1 MDKREYKYIGKSPD
15 RSEGLEKVTGR
26 AVYVHDMELPGMLY
40 AKALHSP
47 FARAKIISIDTSAD
61 GALNP
66 NMLNM
71 QQVSKYTKTI
81 KYQGEMYESF
91 SPKASTAKL
100 SNISTTDSI
109 TFWAP
114 VGISLKLFSLSRA
127 ITASMIR
134 KAIIIHVL
142 KIVSVIQT
150 STPATFKTQRLSI
163 FKFIN
168 LHRLYILF
176 C

>member
-1 MDKREYKYIGKSPD
+1 
-15 RSEGLEKVTGR
+15 VTGKPFKYSPLR
-26 AVYVHDMELPGMLY
+26 CLNPIMIIKKKVAI
-40 AKALHSP
+40 AKAKVV
-47 FARAKIISIDTSAD
+47 AQSAD

-71 QQVSKYTKTI
+71 QQVSKYIKTI